1 MIELIEPLVA
11 IPGVRLAVLVSSD
24 GVPVVAR
31 GRLPIEGESTSLE
44 ENTDALSGMAAGWL
58 QGVTNSLAPLSWDA
72 PERLVMRCARGTIVM
87 SPAPGAALMVLL
99 EPGATADALRL
110 PMQGTVARLERL
122 LRRRTDEPRT
132 APTPNTPVAP
142 IPAPSQ
148 AALPPIPG
156 PGLQSGKGLGMAE
169 TDRTQ
174 EPTPRQF
181 PG

>member
-1 MIELIEPLVA
+1 MIKLIEPLVA
-11 IPGVRLAVLVSSD
+11 VPGVRLVVLVASD

-31 GRLPIEGESTSLE
+31 GRTPVDGETTSLE
-44 ENTDALSGMAAGWL
+44 ENTDALSGLAAGWL
-58 QGVTNSLAPLSWDA
+58 GGVSASLAPLSWDA

-87 SPAPGAALMVLL
+87 SHAPGAALMVLL
-99 EPGATADALRL
+99 EPGATPDALRL
-110 PMQGTVARLERL
+110 PMQGTVARLERM

-132 APTPNTPVAP
+132 PAAP
-142 IPAPSQ
+142 ISAPPQ
-148 AALPPIPG
+148 TALPPVPG
-156 PGLQSGKGLGMAE
+156 PLPESGKGLGMAE